1 MRNIKKIL
9 SLAALL
15 IVIACSPKTPPTPTP
30 DIGVIYTSAANTVI
44 AELTQT
50 AAFFTPTFEPTATF
64 TPAPPTSAPTVAIP
78 LEVTSTPVDCDDSD
92 FVADVNV
99 EDGTIMLPGQ
109 DFVKTWR
116 LKNVGSC
123 TWTTNY
129 TLVYGGYTV
138 KMDGIPLPIGQT
150 VSPGSEVEVSVQFKA
165 PSTPG
170 EYVSYWRMQNALGYP
185 FGEFFYVKIIV
196 E

>member
-1 MRNIKKIL
+1 MKKWILIFSTL
-9 SLAALL
+9 SLLM
-15 IVIACSPKTPPTPTP
+15 ACTPKAPPTPTP
-30 DIGVIYTSAANTVI
+30 DIGAIYTSAANTVI

-50 AAFFTPTFEPTATF
+50 AAFFTPTFEPTAAF
-64 TPAPPTSAPTVAIP
+64 TPTPETPVPTAAIP
-78 LEVTSTPVDCDDSD
+78 LEVTPTPVECDNSD

-99 EDGTIMLPGQ
+99 EDGTVMLPGQ

-116 LKNVGSC
+116 LKNTGSC
-123 TWTTNY
+123 TWSTNY

-138 KMDGIPLPIGQT
+138 KMDGVPLPLGQS
-150 VSPGSEVEVSVQFKA
+150 VLPGEEVEVSVQFKA
-165 PSTPG
+165 PPTPG

-185 FGEFFYVKIIV
+185 FGDFFYVKIIV

>member
-1 MRNIKKIL
+1 MKKWIL
-9 SLAALL
+9 VFSTLLLL
-15 IVIACSPKTPPTPTP
+15 IACTPKAPPSPTP
-30 DIGVIYTSAANTVI
+30 DIGAIYTSAANTVI

-50 AAFFTPTFEPTATF
+50 AAFFTPTFKPTAVLTLTPE
-64 TPAPPTSAPTVAIP
+64 TPAPTIAIP
-78 LEVTSTPVDCDDSD
+78 LEVTPTPVECDNSE

-99 EDGTIMLPGQ
+99 EDGAIMLPGQ

-116 LKNVGSC
+116 LKNIGSC

-138 KMDGIPLPIGQT
+138 KMDGIPLPLGQS
-150 VSPGSEVEVSVQFKA
+150 VLPGEEVEVSVQFKA
-165 PSTPG
+165 PPTPG

>member
-1 MRNIKKIL
+1 MKKWIL
-9 SLAALL
+9 VFSTLLLL
-15 IVIACSPKTPPTPTP
+15 IACTPKSPPTPTP
-30 DIGVIYTSAANTVI
+30 DIGAIYTSAANTVI

-50 AAFFTPTFEPTATF
+50 AAFFTPTLEPTAVL
-64 TPAPPTSAPTVAIP
+64 TPTPQTPVPTAAIP
-78 LEVTSTPVDCDDSD
+78 LEVTPTPVECDNSD
-92 FVADVNV
+92 FIVDVNV
-99 EDGTIMLPGQ
+99 EDGTVMLPGQ

-116 LKNVGSC
+116 LKNTGSC

-138 KMDGIPLPIGQT
+138 KMDGIPIPLGQSVLPGE
-150 VSPGSEVEVSVQFKA
+150 EVEVSVQFKA
-165 PSTPG
+165 PPTPG